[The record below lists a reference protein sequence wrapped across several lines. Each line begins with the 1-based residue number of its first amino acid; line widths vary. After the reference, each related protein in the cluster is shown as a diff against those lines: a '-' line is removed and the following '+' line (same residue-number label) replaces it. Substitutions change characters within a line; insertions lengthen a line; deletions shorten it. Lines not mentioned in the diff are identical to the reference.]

1 MKNTL
6 LQIVKLRRI
15 RKLTQQDMADE
26 LGISQRTYSRIES
39 GDKKLDIDTL
49 RTIAQILQVS
59 LIELLVENEKILDS
73 KKLDEN
79 ERQLFRK
86 ILNKQN
92 EEISF
97 LRKLISEK
105 LK

>member
-39 GDKKLDIDTL
+39 GDKKLNIDTL
-49 RTIAQILQVS
+49 GTIAQILQVS
-59 LIELLVENEKILDS
+59 LIELLVEDEKILDS

-105 LK
+105 